1 MKIFID
7 TTQKYFVACLFNQN
21 FKVNHYIIKLTKYKV
36 EEIINFFSL
45 IEKYLNE
52 IKDIYINIGPGSFT
66 GSRIA
71 LLYVRTL
78 SQIKKINIYTSDTF
92 TLIKKTKRFFLFK
105 KTLCI
110 PATKN
115 KSYCQKYNENQIQI
129 INVVKNNLEIN
140 YKKLIFNFYK
150 YLNCF
155 SLSKL
160 ESLKP
165 IYASEPQIGK

>member
-1 MKIFID
+1 MKVFID

-21 FKVNHYIIKLTKYKV
+21 FKINHYIIKLTKYKV

-45 IEKYLNE
+45 IKDFLNE
-52 IKDIYINIGPGSFT
+52 IKEIYINVGPGSFT
-66 GSRIA
+66 GSRVA

-78 SQIKKINIYTSDTF
+78 SQIKKIDIYTTNTF
-92 TLIKKTKRFFLFK
+92 TLIRKTKKTSLFK

-115 KSYCQKYNENQIQI
+115 KSYCQKYNKNHIQM
-129 INVVKNNLEIN
+129 INNVKNNLEIN
-140 YKKLIFNFYK
+140 YKKLIFNFHK

-165 IYASEPQIGK
+165 VYASEPQIGK